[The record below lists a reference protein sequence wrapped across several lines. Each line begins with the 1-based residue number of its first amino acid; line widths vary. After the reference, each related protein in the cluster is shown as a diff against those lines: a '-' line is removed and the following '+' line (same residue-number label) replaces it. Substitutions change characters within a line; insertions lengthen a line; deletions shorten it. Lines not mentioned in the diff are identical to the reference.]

1 MDYALIEN
9 GIVTNII
16 FLLPTN
22 ADDFPGA
29 VPIGDIPVGIGDTY
43 ENGDFYRDGEVLKS
57 SLEMTNERVA
67 MVEEALEILLSGKTE
82 ENEVT
87 GEVD

>member
-22 ADDFPGA
+22 ADDFPNA

-67 MVEEALEILLSGKTE
+67 MVEEALEILLSGETE

-87 GEVD
+87 GEMN